1 MLVAH
6 FDFETRS
13 AVDLAKA
20 GVHRYAEH
28 ASTGVWCL
36 SYQIGSSNPLLPVKR
51 WRPGD
56 PDPQELLDF
65 VADGGRMVAHNVAF
79 DRTIWNKVVRR
90 DHPHWPE
97 IKIEQ
102 TDCTMARALAL
113 GLPASLDLLGH
124 ALGAKVTKDKDGHR
138 LMMQMCRPRQVRED
152 GTIIWWEEPE
162 KIERLQQ
169 YCDQDI
175 RAESEI
181 DLILPPLSPAE
192 RRLWILDQTVNE
204 RGVAVDVTACE
215 AAERAV
221 EYARKRANDRIWYV
235 TGGDVK
241 KTSEIAK
248 IVAWLNKRGV
258 PCTSMQKGDMEE
270 LILKSTVVG
279 DADAETVIRLRR
291 AAAKTSNDK
300 YVAMTRSACADG
312 RVRGTLAYH
321 AAHSGRWAGRLFQPQ
336 NLPRLDHEKDG
347 ADVDFVVAML
357 ERNEA
362 PEEIVEALDVLTGD
376 PLGTL
381 SKCLRAMLLAAP
393 GRRFAGGDFSN
404 IEGRLNAWFAGEE
417 WKLDAFRDYDTIIG
431 VDAKGKEIRK
441 GPDLYNLAFARSFG
455 VPIEKVGKSDRQ
467 VGKVMELALGYQGG
481 KHAFQKMGAN
491 YGVHVSD
498 ERADELKAAWR
509 SANPKITQSWWAL
522 QDAAIAAVGDPGE
535 KIVVLDGKVTYLA
548 ANGFLFCRL
557 PSGRVLAY
565 AKPRLKKLELF
576 DTYIDEDGD
585 IIEIPKGFKYQVE
598 YDGLDSVTN
607 RWCPQTLYGGKQ
619 CNNVVQAA
627 ARDLMAESMLNAEQN
642 GMPVVLTVH
651 DELLCEVGEE
661 HTGTCADKLRRV
673 MSEVPGWAQGLPLA
687 AAAWEDKRYVK

>member
-36 SYQIGSSNPLLPVKR
+36 SYQIGPSNPLLPVKR
-51 WRPGD
+51 WRPGM

-79 DRTIWNKVVRR
+79 DRTIWNKVLRR
-90 DHPHWPE
+90 MLPHWPE
-97 IKIEQ
+97 IRIEQ

-113 GLPASLDLLGH
+113 GLPASLDMLGH
-124 ALGAKVTKDKDGHR
+124 ALGAKITKDKDGHR
-138 LMMQMCRPRQVRED
+138 LMMQMCRPRQIRED
-152 GTIIWWEEPE
+152 GTIVWWDEPE
-162 KIERLQQ
+162 KVERLMQ

-175 RAESEI
+175 RAESEV

-192 RRLWILDQTVNE
+192 RKLWIFDQTVNE
-204 RGVAVDVTACE
+204 RGVAVDVAACE

-221 EYARKRANDRIWYV
+221 EYARKRANDRLWYV

-270 LILKSTVVG
+270 LILKSAVVS

-347 ADVDFVVAML
+347 QDVDFVVAML
-357 ERNEA
+357 ERNEV

-393 GRRFAGGDFSN
+393 GHQFVGGDFSN

-417 WKLDAFRDYDTIIG
+417 WKLDAFRAYDNKT
-431 VDAKGKEIRK
+431 

-455 VPIEKVGKSDRQ
+455 VPIEKVTKPDRQ

-509 SANPKITQSWWAL
+509 SANPKITQSWWTL

-535 KIVVLDGKVTYLA
+535 KIAVLDGKVTYLA

-565 AKPRLKKLELF
+565 AKPRLKKIELF

-585 IIEIPKGFKYQVE
+585 IIEIPKGFKFQVE

-607 RWCPQTLYGGKQ
+607 RWGPQSLYGGKQ

-627 ARDLMAESMLNAEQN
+627 ARDLMAESMLNAEEA
-642 GMPVVLTVH
+642 GLPLVLTVH
-651 DELLCEVGEE
+651 DELLCEVRGDAPASRKSWSE
-661 HTGTCADKLRRV
+661 HLR
-673 MSEVPGWAQGLPLA
+673 MIMAEVPTWAQGLPLA